1 MDSGIASLIGVGVG
15 VIAANG
21 AKFVEH
27 YFQRRRAAQ
36 YLAVR
41 VITTLDRF
49 LAGCVLV
56 AGDRGKTAS
65 DSDGIYVVPSAP
77 LPTLELDSLDVDWKS
92 IEPSLAYAVL
102 DLPNQVAA
110 AVRAVSESFEPTN
123 VPADDY
129 DVRQFQFARLGI
141 VAYEVISRLA
151 QVGSLPTYTHERV
164 TSKRLLE
171 LSYERRRDERDS
183 WKKQMAELG
192 KQAAESAEASNRLLR
207 EAQAEKSQ
215 GWANEKTPTPP

>member
-27 YFQRRRAAQ
+27 YFQRRRSAQ

-41 VITTLDRF
+41 VITTLDHF
-49 LAGCVLV
+49 MAGCVLV
-56 AGDRGKTAS
+56 AEDRGKMTSHSGGTYIEPTAT
-65 DSDGIYVVPSAP
+65 

-92 IEPSLAYAVL
+92 IEPGLAYAVL

-141 VAYEVISRLA
+141 VAYGVIDRLA
-151 QVGSLPTYTHERV
+151 QVGGLPTYSPERMGR
-164 TSKRLLE
+164 KRSLD
-171 LSYERRRDERDS
+171 LSFERRRAERDS
-183 WKKQMAELG
+183 WRKQMAELG
-192 KQAAESAEASNRLLR
+192 KQAAESAEASNRVMR
-207 EAQAEKSQ
+207 EAQGKDL
-215 GWANEKTPTPP
+215 P